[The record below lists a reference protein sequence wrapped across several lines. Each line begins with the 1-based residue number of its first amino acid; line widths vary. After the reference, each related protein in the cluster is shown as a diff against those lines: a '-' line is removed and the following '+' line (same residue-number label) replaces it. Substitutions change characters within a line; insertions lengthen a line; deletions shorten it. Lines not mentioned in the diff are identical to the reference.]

1 MPPLGIPTHV
11 LPAVVVPAFLVS
23 AYGGGEVNAVEAG
36 FILLAGA

>member
-23 AYGGGEVNAVEAG
+23 TYGGGEVNAAEAG
-36 FILLAGA
+36 LIVLAGA